1 MVPEY
6 LERLLANSE
15 VVPATNQIESHP
27 YVTFIYFTVHIFILP
42 L

>member
-27 YVTFIYFTVHIFILP
+27 YVVAFYFAVHKFIASF
-42 L
+42 